1 VALMA
6 TSFTMSFQAGDAV
19 RVLTVMQTAMDNP
32 TELMRDIL
40 LVMIRSTQL
49 NFEAGGRPTRWT
61 SLQPST
67 ILRRLRRTQKGR
79 SAVSKLNKSATSGK
93 AVPRQM
99 DTVLALMASI
109 QILRDTGLLFQ
120 SVGAGAGGEFSTA
133 DGFGVAEKYAAI
145 LATNRPGA
153 DAHQLGYPE
162 GNIPE
167 RPFFLLQ
174 PEEEGDIADM
184 GMQWLMRTG
193 PYALAI

>member
-1 VALMA
+1 MA
-6 TSFTMSFQAGDAV
+6 TSFTMSFQAGEVV

-61 SLQPST
+61 SLQPAT

-79 SAVSKLNKSATSGK
+79 AAVKKLNKAATKGK
-93 AVPRQM
+93 PDAVPTQM
-99 DTVLALMASI
+99 DTLLGLMASV

-120 SVGAGAGGEFSTA
+120 SVGAGASGEFSTS

>member
-1 VALMA
+1 MA
-6 TSFTMSFQAGDAV
+6 TSFTMSFQAGDVV

-61 SLQPST
+61 SLQPAT

-79 SAVSKLNKSATSGK
+79 AAVKKLNKAATKGK
-93 AVPRQM
+93 PDAVPTQM
-99 DTVLALMASI
+99 DTLLGLMASV

-120 SVGAGAGGEFSTA
+120 SVGAGASGEFSTS
-133 DGFGVAEKYAAI
+133 DGFGVAEKYAAV

-174 PEEEGDIADM
+174 PEEEGDISDM